1 VGELKYLG
9 TTLPNRNSSQE
20 ETKGRLKAGN
30 ACYYSM
36 QNLLF
41 TSLLS
46 KNIITKVCRTII
58 LRVVLYGCETCSLT
72 LKVERRLSVFET
84 RTLRRMFGHKKDK
97 VTRHWRK
104 RNDVEL

>member
-9 TTLPNRNSSQE
+9 TTLLNRNSSQE
-20 ETKGRLKAGN
+20 ETKGRLKTGN
-30 ACYYSM
+30 ACYYSV

-46 KNIITKVCRTII
+46 KNITII
-58 LRVVLYGCETCSLT
+58 LRVVLYGCETCLLT
-72 LKVERRLSVFET
+72 WKVERRLSVFEN
-84 RTLRRMFGHKKDK
+84 RTLRRIFGHKKDK

-104 RNDVEL
+104 LNDDEL